1 MQNPFDVPKPECQL
15 HLKWLARLLN
25 DMIGSTEVTLGKGNI
40 YPEFLVHWCEFFTS
54 GLGQFVSN
62 ILSTLL
68 DVVTGES
75 VELCCILF
83 FSKGYGRDRLQCRY
97 RLLLRFDR

>member
-1 MQNPFDVPKPECQL
+1 
-15 HLKWLARLLN
+15 
-25 DMIGSTEVTLGKGNI
+25 MIGSTEVTLGKGNI

-83 FSKGYGRDRLQCRY
+83 FPKVMGEIDYSVDIDCYCDLIDELAYTQKTGETEVPDH
-97 RLLLRFDR
+97 DAV